1 MTLKEYTTMTEV
13 IYSYTDK
20 QAIED
25 GVLVQP
31 IPDKDPR
38 LLMTTA
44 LYERLKEVAIKRD
57 LEIHQVTVP
66 LIMDAVLIVKK
77 GLTKDPDEYLWTEGL
92 EGNASGQDVWIQKNG
107 TGGITLMFP
116 SDY

>member
-1 MTLKEYTTMTEV
+1 MTEV

-31 IPDKDPR
+31 VVDLDPK

-57 LEIHQVTVP
+57 VEEYQVTIP
-66 LIMDAVLIVKK
+66 LIQRAAKIVQA
-77 GLTKDPDEYLWTEGL
+77 GLKKDPDEYLWTEGL

-116 SDY
+116 SDD

>member
-1 MTLKEYTTMTEV
+1 MKEMMTMVDEV
-13 IYSYTDK
+13 IYSYTEE

-31 IPDKDPR
+31 LPDKDPR
-38 LLMTTA
+38 ILMTTA

-57 LEIHQVTVP
+57 VEVHQVTAP
-66 LIMDAVLIVKK
+66 LILDAALIVSI
-77 GLTKDPDEYLWTEGL
+77 GQRKDPNEYLWTEGL
-92 EGNASGQDVWIQKNG
+92 EGNASGQDVWIQRNG
-107 TGGITLMFP
+107 KGSITLMFP